1 MELMFGV
8 LMDHITDQFM
18 TVPADPLHFALDQ
31 KSCIYSDSHGF
42 NKAFQRLDLIV
53 CTFTR
58 SSKDSK
64 CV

>member
-1 MELMFGV
+1 MFGV

-53 CTFTR
+53 CTFT
-58 SSKDSK
+58 
-64 CV
+64 